1 MTVTPPATVT
11 PAPASIRRANAVP
24 GSAGGL
30 RAAGRLLRA
39 DTLAGLVRLRQTHGP
54 IVQLSSRPLSAF
66 LVADPAAIADVL
78 VGSSRV
84 YRRGFVRR
92 GLGSRRTVV
101 QPLTLVLGQGLLTSS
116 GDLHRRQRRLMQPLF
131 HHQRIFEY
139 GETFAAIADER
150 ARRWKDGQ
158 RLDVH
163 SEMIEMTLAMVTKTL
178 FDVDVDAGAGA
189 GAGADSNIVTV
200 IRTAISENTVA
211 ARKALH
217 TGFELLEQLPL
228 PSVRRR
234 RSSRQALDR
243 VVYNLIERRRR
254 DGAEGR
260 DLLSLLLSARDADTG
275 EGMDDTQVRD
285 EVLTIMLAGHE
296 TTANALT
303 WTFHLLGQHPEV
315 AAALHA
321 ELDTVL
327 SGRRPTVADL
337 PHLPFASA
345 VFSESM
351 RLYPPVWAMS
361 RYLVEDRVVG
371 GYLLPAGSTLL
382 LSQWVVH
389 RDEKWWPEP
398 ERFDPTRW
406 IGDRVDP
413 NRPRYAYFPFGGG
426 PHQCIGNS
434 FAQTEGVLALATIS
448 RHWMLEPVAGL
459 EIRPEPLVTLRP
471 RDGLPMTVRRRD

>member
-1 MTVTPPATVT
+1 M
-11 PAPASIRRANAVP
+11 
-24 GSAGGL
+24 
-30 RAAGRLLRA
+30 
-39 DTLAGLVRLRQTHGP
+39 
-54 IVQLSSRPLSAF
+54 
-66 LVADPAAIADVL
+66 
-78 VGSSRV
+78 
-84 YRRGFVRR
+84 
-92 GLGSRRTVV
+92 
-101 QPLTLVLGQGLLTSS
+101 
-116 GDLHRRQRRLMQPLF
+116 
-131 HHQRIFEY
+131 
-139 GETFAAIADER
+139 
-150 ARRWKDGQ
+150 
-158 RLDVH
+158 
-163 SEMIEMTLAMVTKTL
+163 
-178 FDVDVDAGAGA
+178 
-189 GAGADSNIVTV
+189 TV

-217 TGFELLEQLPL
+217 AGFELLEQLPL

-254 DGAEGR
+254 DGAEGG

-275 EGMDDTQVRD
+275 DGMDDTQVRD

-303 WTFHLLGQHPEV
+303 WTFHLLGRHPEV

-327 SGRRPTVADL
+327 AGRCPTVADL
-337 PHLPFASA
+337 PHLPFTDA
-345 VFSESM
+345 VFKESM

-361 RYLVEDRVVG
+361 RYLVEDRIVG
-371 GYLLPAGSTLL
+371 GYPLPAGSTLL

-389 RDEKWWPEP
+389 RDGKWWPEP
-398 ERFDPTRW
+398 ERFDPSRW

-413 NRPRYAYFPFGGG
+413 HRPRYAYFPFGGG

-448 RHWMLEPVAGL
+448 RRWMFEPVAGL
-459 EIRPEPLVTLRP
+459 QITPEPLVTLRP
-471 RDGLPMTVRRRD
+471 RDGLPMTIRRRD

>member
-11 PAPASIRRANAVP
+11 PAPAPMRANAVP

-30 RAAGRLLRA
+30 RAVGRLLRA
-39 DTLAGLVRLRQTHGP
+39 DPLAGLIRLRQTHGP

-78 VGSSRV
+78 VGSSRA

-92 GLGSRRTVV
+92 GLGSRQTVV

-139 GETFAAIADER
+139 GETFVAIADER
-150 ARRWKDGQ
+150 TKRWQDGQ
-158 RLDVH
+158 RLDMH
-163 SEMIEMTLAMVTKTL
+163 NEMIEMTLAMVTKTL
-178 FDVDVDAGAGA
+178 FDVDVDAD
-189 GAGADSNIVTV
+189 ADSNIVTV

-254 DGAEGR
+254 DGAEGG

-275 EGMDDTQVRD
+275 DGMDDTQVRD

-303 WTFHLLGQHPEV
+303 WTFHLLGRHPEV

-337 PHLPFASA
+337 PHLPFTDA
-345 VFSESM
+345 VFKESM

-361 RYLVEDRVVG
+361 RYLVEDRIVG
-371 GYLLPAGSTLL
+371 GYPLPAGSTLL

-389 RDEKWWPEP
+389 RDGKWWPEP
-398 ERFDPTRW
+398 ERFDPSRW

-413 NRPRYAYFPFGGG
+413 DRPRYAYFPFGGG

-434 FAQTEGVLALATIS
+434 FAQTEGALALATIS
-448 RHWMLEPVAGL
+448 RRWMFEPVAGL
-459 EIRPEPLVTLRP
+459 QITPEPLVTLRP
-471 RDGLPMTVRRRD
+471 RDGLPMTIRRRG